1 MSQQQQDET
10 DAAAA
15 EGPEIVSEFPAPPA
29 FFVLYRDGA
38 DQGPPPPEPMA
49 PTYHMFGT
57 PYSTQDAVPDLLPQE
72 GRKLYL
78 GSGASGGDSNSDS
91 AAATASTSGSDS
103 EGSGATPESGEK
115 LSGDE
120 GKADLALDER
130 QIDYKGQMKKINRS
144 LLANF
149 VELVDVLTKRPSMFN
164 EKLDD
169 LEQLFLNMHNL
180 INAFRPHQARET
192 IIQML
197 KAQIQ
202 ERRDAAQ
209 DIRKTI
215 DESRKA
221 VELVHAELHE
231 TTLDDASRADAGDV
245 KMEDAESGDASARTH
260 ALENGLMSPTGAH
273 AEQSARAREARQL
286 QEDFFDALDT
296 ALVG

>member
-130 QIDYKGQMKKINRS
+130 QIDYKGQMKKCVRC
-144 LLANF
+144 
-149 VELVDVLTKRPSMFN
+149 M
-164 EKLDD
+164 
-169 LEQLFLNMHNL
+169 
-180 INAFRPHQARET
+180 
-192 IIQML
+192 QMYWW
-197 KAQIQ
+197 
-202 ERRDAAQ
+202 
-209 DIRKTI
+209 
-215 DESRKA
+215 
-221 VELVHAELHE
+221 LVHRGDTNQPACYGWDAPA
-231 TTLDDASRADAGDV
+231 TGSTGRCWRTLS
-245 KMEDAESGDASARTH
+245 SLWTC
-260 ALENGLMSPTGAH
+260 
-273 AEQSARAREARQL
+273 
-286 QEDFFDALDT
+286 
-296 ALVG
+296 